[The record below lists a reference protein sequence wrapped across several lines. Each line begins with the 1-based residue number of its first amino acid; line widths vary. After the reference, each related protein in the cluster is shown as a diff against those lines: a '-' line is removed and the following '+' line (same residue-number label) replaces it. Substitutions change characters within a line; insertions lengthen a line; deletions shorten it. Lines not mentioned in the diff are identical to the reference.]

1 MCDGSLQ
8 TIRKSSSSSAKWL
21 VVVLLGIIAACLL
34 VEAGMG
40 LAPAQAQIAGTG
52 KAGNVFAVAGQV
64 ERDTYGLY
72 LVDLENSTIC
82 VYQYLPSVRKL
93 RLMAARTTQY
103 DRRMEDYNTEPP
115 PREMKKLVEQART
128 LDSATTKP

>member
-8 TIRKSSSSSAKWL
+8 ISVPRRPSPARWL
-21 VVVLLGIIAACLL
+21 VVVLLGVIAACLL

-40 LAPAQAQIAGTG
+40 LAPAQAQTGTG

-72 LVDLENSTIC
+72 LVDLENNTIC

-103 DRRMEDYNTEPP
+103 DRRLEDFNTEPP